1 MEHMEKSSNRTPTSQ
16 EMFSGQW
23 RQMRGTLRSWWGK
36 LTDNDWEQIAGQ
48 KDKLLGVLQEKYS
61 YTRDMAEREIE
72 RRFNE
77 YRGQSGSMSGSSKSR
92 SEEPKPSTTVSR
104 ETPGMAG
111 QMMQQAGQAAAGIQQ
126 KVGNLAEDTQ
136 AKAQELNTRASEGL
150 NEAKTAVGKKM
161 GSLAETIRRNLPK
174 EGSVGSATQSV
185 ANSLSAAGSYLE
197 EHTFEDFSTD
207 MTAVIRRY
215 PLQSLLVGVG
225 IGYLISRGSER

>member
-1 MEHMEKSSNRTPTSQ
+1 MENMDKSSSRTPTSQ

-36 LTDNDWEQIAGQ
+36 LTDNDWEQIGGQ
-48 KDKLLGVLQEKYS
+48 KDKLLGVLQEKYA

-77 YRGQSGSMSGSSKSR
+77 YSGQSGSMSGSS
-92 SEEPKPSTTVSR
+92 T
-104 ETPGMAG
+104 
-111 QMMQQAGQAAAGIQQ
+111 AGIQQ
-126 KVGNLAEDTQ
+126 TVGNLAEDTQ
-136 AKAQELNTRASEGL
+136 AKAQKLNTRA

-161 GSLAETIRRNLPK
+161 GSLAETIRRNAPQ

-185 ANSLSAAGSYLE
+185 ANRLSAAGSYLE
-197 EHTFEDFSTD
+197 EHTFEDFSKD
-207 MTAVIRRY
+207 MTSIIQRY

>member
-1 MEHMEKSSNRTPTSQ
+1 MENMEKSTNRTPTSQ

-36 LTDNDWEQIAGQ
+36 LTDNDWEQIGGQ
-48 KDKLLGVLQEKYS
+48 KDKLLGVLQEKYA

-77 YRGQSGSMSGSSKSR
+77 YSGQSGSMSGSS
-92 SEEPKPSTTVSR
+92 T
-104 ETPGMAG
+104 
-111 QMMQQAGQAAAGIQQ
+111 AGIQQ
-126 KVGNLAEDTQ
+126 KIGNLAEDTQ
-136 AKAQELNTRASEGL
+136 AKVQELNTRASEGL
-150 NEAKTAVGKKM
+150 NEAKAVVGKKM
-161 GSLAETIRRNLPK
+161 GSLAETIRRNVPQ
-174 EGSVGSATQSV
+174 EGSVGSATHSV

-197 EHTFEDFSTD
+197 EHTFEDFSKD
-207 MTAVIRRY
+207 MTSVIRRY

>member
-1 MEHMEKSSNRTPTSQ
+1 MEHIEKSSSRTPTSQ

-36 LTDNDWEQIAGQ
+36 LTDNDWEQIGGQ
-48 KDKLLGVLQEKYS
+48 KDKLLGVLQERYA

-77 YRGQSGSMSGSSKSR
+77 YSGQSGSMSGSS
-92 SEEPKPSTTVSR
+92 T
-104 ETPGMAG
+104 
-111 QMMQQAGQAAAGIQQ
+111 AGIQQ

-136 AKAQELNTRASEGL
+136 AKAQELNARASEGL
-150 NEAKTAVGKKM
+150 NEAKATVGKKM
-161 GSLAETIRRNLPK
+161 GSLAETIRRNVPK
-174 EGSVGSATQSV
+174 EGSVGSAAHSV
-185 ANSLSAAGSYLE
+185 ANRLSAAGSYLE

-207 MTAVIRRY
+207 MTSIIRRY

-225 IGYLISRGSER
+225 IGYLMSRGSER

>member
-1 MEHMEKSSNRTPTSQ
+1 MEHMEKSSSRTPTSQ

-36 LTDNDWEQIAGQ
+36 LTDNDWEQIGGQ
-48 KDKLLGVLQEKYS
+48 KDKLLGVLQERYA

-77 YRGQSGSMSGSSKSR
+77 YSGQSGSMSGSS
-92 SEEPKPSTTVSR
+92 T
-104 ETPGMAG
+104 
-111 QMMQQAGQAAAGIQQ
+111 AGIQQ

-136 AKAQELNTRASEGL
+136 AKAQELNARASEGL
-150 NEAKTAVGKKM
+150 NEAKATVGKKM
-161 GSLAETIRRNLPK
+161 GSLAETMRRNVPK
-174 EGSVGSATQSV
+174 EGSVGSAAHSV
-185 ANSLSAAGSYLE
+185 ANRLSAAGSYLE

-207 MTAVIRRY
+207 MTSIIRRY

-225 IGYLISRGSER
+225 IGYLMSRGSER

>member
-1 MEHMEKSSNRTPTSQ
+1 MENMDKSGSRTPTSQ

-36 LTDNDWEQIAGQ
+36 LTDDDWEQIGGQ
-48 KDKLLGVLQEKYS
+48 KDKLLGVLQEKYA

-77 YRGQSGSMSGSSKSR
+77 YSGQSGSISGSS
-92 SEEPKPSTTVSR
+92 T
-104 ETPGMAG
+104 
-111 QMMQQAGQAAAGIQQ
+111 AGIQQ
-126 KVGNLAEDTQ
+126 TVGTLAEDTQ
-136 AKAQELNTRASEGL
+136 AKGRELNTRAH
-150 NEAKTAVGKKM
+150 EAKAAVGKKM
-161 GSLAETIRRNLPK
+161 GSLAETIRRNAPQ

-185 ANSLSAAGSYLE
+185 ANRLSAAGSYLE
-197 EHTFEDFSTD
+197 EHTFEDFSKD
-207 MTAVIRRY
+207 MTSIIQRY

>member
-1 MEHMEKSSNRTPTSQ
+1 MESMEKSSNRIPTSQ

-36 LTDNDWEQIAGQ
+36 LTDNDWEQIGGQ
-48 KDKLLGVLQEKYS
+48 KDKLLGVLQEKYA

-77 YRGQSGSMSGSSKSR
+77 YSGQSGSMSGSSN
-92 SEEPKPSTTVSR
+92 
-104 ETPGMAG
+104 
-111 QMMQQAGQAAAGIQQ
+111 AGIQQ
-126 KVGNLAEDTQ
+126 KVGTLAEDTQ
-136 AKAQELNTRASEGL
+136 AKAQELTTRASEGL
-150 NEAKTAVGKKM
+150 NEAKAAVGKKM
-161 GSLAETIRRNLPK
+161 GSLAETIRRNAPQ

-197 EHTFEDFSTD
+197 EHTFEDFSKD
-207 MTAVIRRY
+207 MTSVIRRY

>member
-36 LTDNDWEQIAGQ
+36 LTDNDWEQIGGQ
-48 KDKLLGVLQEKYS
+48 KDKLLGVLQEKYA

-77 YRGQSGSMSGSSKSR
+77 YSGQSGSMSGSS
-92 SEEPKPSTTVSR
+92 T
-104 ETPGMAG
+104 
-111 QMMQQAGQAAAGIQQ
+111 AGIQQ
-126 KVGNLAEDTQ
+126 QVGNLAEDTQ
-136 AKAQELNTRASEGL
+136 AKVQELNTRASKGL

-161 GSLAETIRRNLPK
+161 GSLAETIRSTLPK

-185 ANSLSAAGSYLE
+185 ANSLSAAGSYIE
-197 EHTFEDFSTD
+197 EHTFEDFSKD
-207 MTAVIRRY
+207 MTSIIRRY
-215 PLQSLLVGVG
+215 PIQSLLVGVG
-225 IGYLISRGSER
+225 IGYLMSRGSER